1 MEPGIKLRRSAR
13 KDLPKP
19 HADLTDNIVP
29 PFAIKPATTREV
41 ISAVLSVLPAG
52 WQATALPGRII
63 MYREHRDYSAG
74 VVIGRS

>member
-1 MEPGIKLRRSAR
+1 M
-13 KDLPKP
+13 PKP